1 MTDEKKKLEKEEELW
16 LIPQVCL
23 SPFFFL
29 FLLFYFFL
37 FKPLQKKPKQIN
49 QIEFQNDLQIYK

>member
-16 LIPQVCL
+16 LIPQVGL

-29 FLLFYFFL
+29 VLLFFFVL
-37 FKPLQKKPKQIN
+37 LG
-49 QIEFQNDLQIYK
+49 DR